1 MILVDLNQVL
11 ISNLMAQ
18 VRGKGDVKP
27 NKEMIRHMVL
37 NSLRGFNVKF
47 KEEYGTMVLCS
58 DAGDPWR
65 RDFFPNYKYSR
76 KQSRLDGPFDWD
88 NIFKII
94 TEIKNE
100 IAKSFPYVVM
110 YVENAEADDIIA
122 ILCKL
127 REEDKYLIIS
137 GDKDFIQLQ
146 HYGDVYQWSPFL
158 KAYIGEQ
165 LDPIKFLREQIIKG
179 DRSDGVPNI
188 LSPDD
193 VFVTGERQKPI
204 TKQRLEEWSNVEN
217 IPLGAETKKNFNR
230 NKKLIDLSQIP
241 LTIENNIINTFRSY
255 KVPDRSL
262 LLPYFIEN
270 KLKSMIENISDFLT
284 IYIGVNYGR
293 TTTKPKLN

>member
-47 KEEYGTMVLCS
+47 KDEYGTMVLCS

-76 KQSRLDGPFDWD
+76 KQARLDGPFDWD
-88 NIFKII
+88 NIFNII

-100 IAKSFPYVVM
+100 VRDNFPYVVM
-110 YVENAEADDIIA
+110 YVENSEADDIIA
-122 ILCKL
+122 TLVKQQT
-127 REEDKYLIIS
+127 EDKYLIVS
-137 GDKDFIQLQ
+137 GDKDFVQLQ
-146 HYGDVYQWSPFL
+146 HYGNVYQWSPLL
-158 KAYIGEQ
+158 KGYIGENE
-165 LDPIKFLREQIIKG
+165 DPIKFLREQIIKG

-188 LSPDD
+188 LSDD
-193 VFVTGERQKPI
+193 EVFVRNERQKPI
-204 TKQRLEEWSNVEN
+204 KAKQLEEWAEIEN
-217 IPLGAETKKNFNR
+217 IPLGAETKKYYNR

-241 LTIENNIINTFRSY
+241 QTIETNIINTYKNY
-255 KVPDRSL
+255 KVKDRSL
-262 LLPYFIEN
+262 LLPYFIDK
-270 KLKSMIENISDFLT
+270 KLKSLIDKINDF
-284 IYIGVNYGR
+284 
-293 TTTKPKLN
+293 